1 MYTGELNLHAK
12 ALNEPTVGWDSH
24 PCIQG
29 SSCVGSMPDSVNYFL
44 HVDLSSSVVLRIKL
58 ASEAVARYGIVEGF
72 GDPGIG
78 RNLISAI
85 YSN

>member
-1 MYTGELNLHAK
+1 
-12 ALNEPTVGWDSH
+12 
-24 PCIQG
+24 
-29 SSCVGSMPDSVNYFL
+29 MPDSVNYFP

-58 ASEAVARYGIVEGF
+58 ASEAIARCGIVEGF
-72 GDPGIG
+72 RDPGIG